1 MNLTRDAMLVGLRI
15 TAWSGRRHDRDASN
29 HVAAA
34 HEASSSAG
42 RYNKLLLPKDA
53 FAALNATVSAAR
65 TTHYENTLP
74 WDDQG
79 SRLLTVANY
88 ERYVEL
94 MDGLNERLVR
104 ERARF
109 VEDYDHNIDRARLD
123 LGKLFRIED
132 YPAREALMRRFTLRY
147 RIVPVPDA
155 DHFMAR
161 LACADT
167 ERVRRDIESDIEE
180 RLHDAAADL
189 WRRFGECIERVSDRL
204 REDDK
209 GKPLQFRDTMI
220 ENLRDLVDIAPRLN
234 IFGDD
239 RLAMLCDRVKHDIA
253 SVDPAAL
260 RPSPR
265 FDPATRARV
274 KNDADSLLQQFA
286 GYFGGGAENAS
297 PGRVA
302 Q

>member
-1 MNLTRDAMLVGLRI
+1 MDLTRDAMLVALRI
-15 TAWSGRRHDRDASN
+15 AAWSGRRHDRHASN

-34 HEASSSAG
+34 HDAAASAG

-53 FAALNATVSAAR
+53 FASIVATVSAAR
-65 TTHYENTLP
+65 ATHYANTLP

-88 ERYVEL
+88 ERYVDL
-94 MDGLNERLVR
+94 MDALSERLIR
-104 ERARF
+104 ERTEF
-109 VEDYDHNIDRARLD
+109 MENYDCNIDRARLD

-132 YPAREALMRRFTLRY
+132 YPAREALARKFSLRY

-167 ERVRRDIESDIEE
+167 ERVRRDIESDVEE
-180 RLHDAAADL
+180 RLHEAAADL
-189 WRRFGECIERVSDRL
+189 WRRFGECIQRVSERL
-204 REDDK
+204 REDDE
-209 GKPLQFRDTMI
+209 GKPLKFRDTMI
-220 ENLRDLVDIAPRLN
+220 ENLRDLVDVAPRLN

-239 RLAMLCDRVKHDIA
+239 RLAALCEQAKHRIA

-265 FDPATRARV
+265 FDPALRERV
-274 KNDADSLLQQFA
+274 RDDADALLQQFA
-286 GYFGGGAENAS
+286 GYFGGADE
-297 PGRVA
+297 GRDA
-302 Q
+302 A

>member
-161 LACADT
+161 LACTDT
-167 ERVRRDIESDIEE
+167 ERVRRNIESDIEE

-204 REDDK
+204 REDDR

-220 ENLRDLVDIAPRLN
+220 ENLRDLVDVAPRLN